1 MKYWIEILIH
11 ILITKVIP
19 KVKMTSVNKFLSD
32 FMVKMVRIRYRGIMW
47 HLNLFIFSQSWSSF
61 SMTWSFFYVFQLSG
75 CCYCYK
81 LQTFSKVLME
91 KRIKNSVII
100 LIITAKFTKSIL
112 SLKKCCAHEI
122 LVKCFL
128 DDVEKWSNILQN
140 LAVFTPQ
147 DF

>member
-19 KVKMTSVNKFLSD
+19 KVKMTSVNKVLSG

-47 HLNLFIFSQSWSSF
+47 HLNLFIFSQSWSFF
-61 SMTWSFFYVFQLSG
+61 SMTCFLCFPSFGLLLLL
-75 CCYCYK
+75 YK
-81 LQTFSKVLME
+81 SQTFSKVLME

-100 LIITAKFTKSIL
+100 LIITTKFTKSIL

-122 LVKCFL
+122 LVKCFMN
-128 DDVEKWSNILQN
+128 DVEKWSNILQN

>member
-122 LVKCFL
+122 LVKCFM